1 LALVAVT
8 TETLLGVL
16 TPSTVDD
23 EAAEEEEPPPPPKS
37 LQPDI
42 NAKITRT
49 TRTPRA
55 LKNDLAIGASS
66 AITFGDRKAPAN
78 QVFPVKRRSGRLIN
92 GTLAREQ

>member
-8 TETLLGVL
+8 TETLLGVAI
-16 TPSTVDD
+16 PSTVAD
-23 EAAEEEEPPPPPKS
+23 EAEEEPPPPPPKS

-49 TRTPRA
+49 TRTLRA